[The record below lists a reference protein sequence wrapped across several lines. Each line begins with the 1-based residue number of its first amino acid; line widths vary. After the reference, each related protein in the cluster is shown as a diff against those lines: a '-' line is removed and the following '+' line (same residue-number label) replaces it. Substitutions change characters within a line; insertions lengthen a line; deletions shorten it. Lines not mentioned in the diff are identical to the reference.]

1 MEYRLNKSCGDMV
14 AIPALVL
21 RRLAALTPAQLAV
34 VLAILRDGEVRE
46 AELLREF
53 AANKAVAQELCSP
66 QKLDNVLNYW
76 AGAGLLDPIHPT
88 ATTPAAAPVPQQR
101 EPKPPRLSAREIAAA
116 AATDEQVGILITE
129 SQNLFGSPLNEGDGN
144 LLASLYLQD
153 RLPVDMI
160 LTGIAHFVARG
171 KRNVKYIA
179 RALLSWRES
188 GIRTGADAERYLA
201 ILAQREI
208 FAQEAAKLLGIP
220 ADSLTAGECTMIG
233 RWYEEYGYDAQMI
246 SAAVQR
252 AGDKNNVR
260 YISAMLK
267 KWHAKGYR
275 TPREI
280 EDLGAANVQAKS
292 REVTP
297 ENDFMLRRIGQVPQF
312 RKGEDR

>member
-1 MEYRLNKSCGDMV
+1 MEYRLNKSCGDTV

-21 RRLAALTPAQLAV
+21 RRLSALTPAQLAII
-34 VLAILRDGEVRE
+34 LAILRDGEVRE

-53 AANKAVAQELCSP
+53 AANKAVAPELSGP
-66 QKLDNVLNYW
+66 QNLDKILNYW
-76 AGAGLLDPIHPT
+76 AGAGLLEVVQQAGAP
-88 ATTPAAAPVPQQR
+88 AAAAPVAPR
-101 EPKPPRLSAREIAAA
+101 APKPPRLSAREIAAA
-116 AATDEQVGILITE
+116 AATDEQVSILITE
-129 SQNLFGSPLNEGDGN
+129 SQNLFGGLLNEGDGN

-153 RLPVDMI
+153 KLPVDMI

-201 ILAQREI
+201 VLAQRDI
-208 FAQEAAKLLGIP
+208 FTQDAAKLLGIP
-220 ADSLTAGECTMIG
+220 ADGLTAGECTMVA
-233 RWYEEYGYDAQMI
+233 RWYEEYGYDSQMI

-280 EDLGAANVQAKS
+280 EDLGPANVQAKS

-297 ENDFMLRRIGQVPQF
+297 ENDFMLRRIGKVPQF

>member
-1 MEYRLNKSCGDMV
+1 MEYRLNKNCGDMV

-21 RRLAALTPAQLAV
+21 RRLSALTPAQLAV

-53 AANKAVAQELCSP
+53 APNKAVAHELSSL
-66 QKLDNVLNYW
+66 QNLDTILSYW
-76 AGAGLLDPIHPT
+76 AGAGLLEPTQAT
-88 ATTPAAAPVPQQR
+88 ATPTAAPVSPIL
-101 EPKPPRLSAREIAAA
+101 PKAPRLSTREIAAA

-129 SQNLFGSPLNEGDGN
+129 SQNLFGGLLNEGDGN
-144 LLASLYLQD
+144 LLASLYLVD
-153 RLPVDMI
+153 KLPVDMI

-201 ILAQREI
+201 VLAQREL
-208 FAQEAAKLLGIP
+208 FAQEAAKLLGVP
-220 ADSLTAGECTMIG
+220 AEGMTAGECTMIA
-233 RWYEEYGYDAQMI
+233 RWYEEYGYGPQMI
-246 SAAVQR
+246 SAAAQR

-260 YISAMLK
+260 YVSAMLK
-267 KWHAKGYR
+267 KWHSKGYR

-280 EDLGAANVQAKS
+280 EDGGPANVQAKS
-292 REVTP
+292 REVSP

-312 RKGEDR
+312 RKREDL

>member
-1 MEYRLNKSCGDMV
+1 
-14 AIPALVL
+14 
-21 RRLAALTPAQLAV
+21 
-34 VLAILRDGEVRE
+34 
-46 AELLREF
+46 
-53 AANKAVAQELCSP
+53 
-66 QKLDNVLNYW
+66 
-76 AGAGLLDPIHPT
+76 
-88 ATTPAAAPVPQQR
+88 
-101 EPKPPRLSAREIAAA
+101 
-116 AATDEQVGILITE
+116 
-129 SQNLFGSPLNEGDGN
+129 
-144 LLASLYLQD
+144 
-153 RLPVDMI
+153 MI

-201 ILAQREI
+201 ILAQREL

-220 ADSLTAGECTMIG
+220 ADSLTAGECTMVA

-267 KWHAKGYR
+267 KWHSKGYR

-280 EDLGAANVQAKS
+280 EDQGAANVQAKS